1 MIQAHAL
8 LVCIMGN
15 IGMVVAGVLVD
26 LTGVRSSTLSRKHPV
41 PSHFT

>member
-8 LVCIMGN
+8 LVCSMGN
-15 IGMVVAGVLVD
+15 VGMVVAGVLVD

-41 PSHFT
+41 ASYFT

>member
-1 MIQAHAL
+1 
-8 LVCIMGN
+8 
-15 IGMVVAGVLVD
+15 MVVASVLVD